1 MRLKHTIQL
10 PMENLQFALEI
21 HFVSSVSKIIYN
33 ITLFQVIRVD
43 AKDEDCS
50 PHFGDICGYEIESK
64 GQPFTISKEG
74 NISK

>member
-1 MRLKHTIQL
+1 MVFTIL
-10 PMENLQFALEI
+10 HNGYMYSTEN
-21 HFVSSVSKIIYN
+21 IYL
-33 ITLFQVIRVD
+33 LFQVIRVE

-74 NISK
+74 NKLFCVWAK